1 MITKRTLLM
10 AVIVSLVVG
19 GVAGFAI
26 DRLYFAPSDSHFGK
40 TRFINFM
47 TQELGLSTTQK
58 RQLDSIITFVH
69 PKFQAIRKNFYTAM
83 KNQSDSTQGMI
94 RTILTAEQQAR
105 LDALN
110 KKMQSGNDNK

>member
-1 MITKRTLLM
+1 MVTKRTLLI

-19 GVAGFAI
+19 GVAGFTI
-26 DRLYFAPSDSHFGK
+26 YRLYFAPSESHFGK

-69 PKFQAIRKNFYTAM
+69 PKFQAIRKNFNSSM
-83 KNQSDSTQGMI
+83 KNQSDSTQVMI
-94 RTILTAEQQAR
+94 RTILTAEQR
-105 LDALN
+105 VKLDALN